1 MVGNVGLAGLPG
13 NQGVLAGD
21 ADSVTLVDVSK
32 RPFRAVQHLSVPSLP
47 EGVAISPDGRWI
59 AALSMDGSNLKPD
72 NPGRRERGRLVLFEI
87 RDGQAQR
94 VDELPA
100 GQGGQGVVFTA
111 DSRTLLAQFNV
122 DKQLAVFRIEG
133 GRLKDDGER
142 IAVPG
147 GPVSIRSMPR

>member
-1 MVGNVGLAGLPG
+1 MPFRHGGDQVGAGG
-13 NQGVLAGD
+13 QRQRRRKAADDAGD
-21 ADSVTLVDVSK
+21 
-32 RPFRAVQHLSVPSLP
+32 RALQS
-47 EGVAISPDGRWI
+47 
-59 AALSMDGSNLKPD
+59 
-72 NPGRRERGRLVLFEI
+72 
-87 RDGQAQR
+87 
-94 VDELPA
+94 
-100 GQGGQGVVFTA
+100 QGGQGVVFTA